1 MPTYAS
7 LTPVVSYA
15 RPMQAR
21 TLQQLALSKHW
32 PLLVAVTVLACL
44 GVVSIWA
51 YDPAAGKKQLIFFTI
66 AVACMA
72 MFQAVDYRII
82 GKYAGWFY
90 LGSALLIAYTILGSV
105 ITVPGVSKR
114 NGAYN
119 WIDFG
124 PIALQPAELMKV
136 AFVMVMARYL
146 RFRSNYRTLTGLV
159 APFVLASFPILLI
172 LKQPD
177 LGTALVFIPTLFA
190 MLYLAGA
197 KLKHLLGV
205 VAMGMA
211 CLPFLWLSGLEG
223 VPIFQHLPSI
233 VKEYQR
239 DRVYSMFADDPDTLL
254 DTGMQQHN
262 ALMALGTGGLMGKG
276 VGEIPVGQSVPERQN
291 DMIYSLIGEQFGFVG
306 ATIVIIAYGVIF
318 FVGFEIAGS
327 TREPFG
333 RLVAAGVVV
342 LLAGQTFINLMVVM
356 KLMPVTGVTL
366 PFVSSGGSSLIASFM
381 IIGLLINIG
390 QKRPIVM
397 GRESFE
403 FTD

>member
-1 MPTYAS
+1 
-7 LTPVVSYA
+7 L
-15 RPMQAR
+15 
-21 TLQQLALSKHW
+21 LA
-32 PLLVAVTVLACL
+32 AVTVLACL
-44 GVVSIWA
+44 GVITIWA
-51 YDPAAGKKQLIFFTI
+51 DDPAAGKKQLLFFAI
-66 AVACMA
+66 SVACMA
-72 MFQAVDYRII
+72 AFQTIDYRII

-90 LGSALLIAYTILGSV
+90 AGSAILIGYTVLGSIV
-105 ITVPGVSKR
+105 TVPGVTQR
-114 NGAYN
+114 NGAFN

-124 PIALQPAELMKV
+124 PLALQPAELMKV

-159 APFVLASFPILLI
+159 PPFVLAAFPILLI

-197 KLKHLLGV
+197 RLKHLLGV
-205 VAMGMA
+205 VAMGVA
-211 CLPFLWLSGLEG
+211 CLPFLWLSGLDG
-223 VPIFQHLPSI
+223 VPVFQHLPSI

-254 DTGMQQHN
+254 GTGMQQHN
-262 ALMALGTGGLMGKG
+262 ALMALGTGGFSGKG
-276 VGEIPVGQSVPERQN
+276 TGEIPIGQTVPERRN
-291 DMIYSLIGEQFGFVG
+291 DMIYALIGEQFGFIG
-306 ATIVIIAYGVIF
+306 STLVIIAYGVIF

-333 RLVAAGVVV
+333 RLVAIGVVV
-342 LLAGQTFINLMVVM
+342 MLAGQTFINLMVAM

-403 FTD
+403 FAD